1 MPPEP
6 AQRHPAP
13 LATELGRCDVTQAA
27 GKICQGSAKSTAV
40 SHLCSSMTS
49 QTSGDTP
56 PPTFPGPALRILPE
70 ARGESVRSRTIGCA
84 DPERLSGPR
93 VRESARQPRSGIS
106 RLRMLS
112 RLVGFQSTKGCWPRP
127 HCPAPPTASTTAQAL
142 RAGAEGTRRQHRK
155 PWSLRSGGGTG
166 RSLRACVPL
175 SGVTNTEYHWPR
187 GLILLSVFMSIRDT
201 NVEGGSSGLMRARDR
216 WSPYG
221 ASNPTLPWS
230 VGGPWDSSREGWCGP
245 PQPQIQCGPSL
256 FEQGFRG
263 RGLGLQSSGAL
274 GRTGLVTRPAALPFS
289 PAFWDA
295 ARTRLV
301 VGPTFHMFQ
310 MKNSLWT

>member
-1 MPPEP
+1 MEPVRAYPPPTPGTLVPPEP

-112 RLVGFQSTKGCWPRP
+112 RLVGFQSTKGCWIL
-127 HCPAPPTASTTAQAL
+127 APPTLPRPAHRLHHCASSARRRRRHSSPAPQAL
-142 RAGAEGTRRQHRK
+142 EFAVRRRYWAVAPGLCTAFGCNEHRV
-155 PWSLRSGGGTG
+155 SLAQRTH
-166 RSLRACVPL
+166 P
-175 SGVTNTEYHWPR
+175 TI
-187 GLILLSVFMSIRDT
+187 GLY
-201 NVEGGSSGLMRARDR
+201 E
-216 WSPYG
+216 
-221 ASNPTLPWS
+221 
-230 VGGPWDSSREGWCGP
+230 
-245 PQPQIQCGPSL
+245 
-256 FEQGFRG
+256 
-263 RGLGLQSSGAL
+263 
-274 GRTGLVTRPAALPFS
+274 
-289 PAFWDA
+289 
-295 ARTRLV
+295 
-301 VGPTFHMFQ
+301 H
-310 MKNSLWT
+310 